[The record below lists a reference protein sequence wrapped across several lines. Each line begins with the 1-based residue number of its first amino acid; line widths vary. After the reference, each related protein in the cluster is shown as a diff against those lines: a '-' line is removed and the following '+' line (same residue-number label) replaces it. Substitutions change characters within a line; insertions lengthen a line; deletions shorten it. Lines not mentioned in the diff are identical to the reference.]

1 MASWDFGVGSLVSRA
16 AAEPVPVAPAT
27 EDAELPLANLGSDYP
42 DEEGSLA
49 WRADGA
55 YAIDFDLNLLAL
67 SSARSDAPTGWA
79 DLLNL
84 LAGTPGLPANPPD
97 WGTYGARNPAL
108 RLFRPVVQLLD
119 VMPGEAVKL
128 SCSIQWPAAA
138 VGATGIRVRV
148 VDSWS
153 GKGWDGAAW
162 ADGGVLESQLVAD
175 AWKDVVDQ
183 IDADPARTERST
195 YSVILEP
202 IAATFDAT
210 TYCYASAAGAAGSPA
225 FFAEVDAVA
234 IIGHN
239 LPADADVTLVP
250 QPAGTTL
257 TLVPAQPSMYVVGAA
272 AQLVQVW
279 RLVIQMP
286 TGNQPRPIL
295 GEVWIGVAR
304 TWLVGSPVPTFSGRE
319 STPGQI
325 SVEAG
330 KRREVVADEAR
341 PVQELS
347 LAFRAPDGVSFRQ
360 IRDEI
365 MRLTRFGAEPIV
377 LFPQAEFDGAGR
389 VYHGRVADELSWSI
403 ITPTATGDARSFGMP
418 FTESPF
424 AGPRA

>member
-1 MASWDFGVGSLVSRA
+1 
-16 AAEPVPVAPAT
+16 
-27 EDAELPLANLGSDYP
+27 
-42 DEEGSLA
+42 
-49 WRADGA
+49 
-55 YAIDFDLNLLAL
+55 
-67 SSARSDAPTGWA
+67 
-79 DLLNL
+79 
-84 LAGTPGLPANPPD
+84 
-97 WGTYGARNPAL
+97 
-108 RLFRPVVQLLD
+108 
-119 VMPGEAVKL
+119 
-128 SCSIQWPAAA
+128 
-138 VGATGIRVRV
+138 
-148 VDSWS
+148 
-153 GKGWDGAAW
+153 
-162 ADGGVLESQLVAD
+162 VLESQLVAD